1 MRKRE
6 RTGERGKLLRPRC
19 RPDPQEKRQELQ
31 DLPAV
36 PRGHLV
42 ISPEELQATLD
53 VAGRTVLSYMHQ
65 LLCAD

>member
-1 MRKRE
+1 MGL
-6 RTGERGKLLRPRC
+6 TLSTC
-19 RPDPQEKRQELQ
+19 PQVKRQELL

-53 VAGRTVLSYMHQ
+53 VAGRTVLSYVGQ

>member
-1 MRKRE
+1 MGL
-6 RTGERGKLLRPRC
+6 TLSTC
-19 RPDPQEKRQELQ
+19 PQVKRQELQ

-42 ISPEELQATLD
+42 ISPEEFQVTLD
-53 VAGRTVLSYMHQ
+53 VAGRTDLSYVGQ

>member
-1 MRKRE
+1 MSSGKE
-6 RTGERGKLLRPRC
+6 TGAPN
-19 RPDPQEKRQELQ
+19 
-31 DLPAV
+31 LPAV

-53 VAGRTVLSYMHQ
+53 VAGRTVLSYVGQ

>member
-1 MRKRE
+1 MGL
-6 RTGERGKLLRPRC
+6 TLSTC
-19 RPDPQEKRQELQ
+19 PQVKRQELL

-42 ISPEELQATLD
+42 ISPEEFQVTLD
-53 VAGRTVLSYMHQ
+53 VAGRTDLSYVGQ